1 MLLKY
6 EFYLYVNDYY
16 NLFVNKLFKIFFG
29 DIEYG

>member
-16 NLFVNKLFKIFFG
+16 NLFMNKLFKIFFG
-29 DIEYG
+29 NIEYG